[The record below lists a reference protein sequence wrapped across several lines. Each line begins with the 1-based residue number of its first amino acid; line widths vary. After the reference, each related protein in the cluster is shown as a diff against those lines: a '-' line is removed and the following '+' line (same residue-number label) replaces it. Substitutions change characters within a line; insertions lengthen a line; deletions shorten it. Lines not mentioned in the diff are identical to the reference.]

1 MSVRPSDAAAFLAAR
16 DFLLAHRTDYDTAY
30 RGFEWP
36 RLGRFNWALDFFD
49 AMASGNDRPALR
61 IIRDDGSDRS
71 YSFAE
76 LSRRSNQVANALHQ
90 LGARR
95 GDRLL
100 LMLPNVVETWET
112 LLACMKLGV
121 IVIPATPQLTP
132 RDLAD
137 RFERGAVRHVVS
149 DGDGALKFAT
159 LPGEYTRL
167 IVGSDLPG
175 WARFEQSHAS
185 PDVFTPQEET
195 RATDPL
201 LLYFTSGTTA
211 KPKLVL
217 HTHASYPV
225 GHLSTMYWIGLRED
239 DLHWNISSPGWA
251 KHAWSSVF
259 APWNAGATIFVYDY
273 QRFDA
278 KRVLETIVRCGVT
291 TLCAPPTVWRMLI
304 GESLGAYRVPLREVV
319 GAGEPLNPEVI
330 GRVREA
336 WGLTIR
342 DGYGQ
347 TETTAQVGNSPGQP
361 VRAGSMGRPL
371 PGYRIVLL
379 DSHGEPSDEGEISL
393 PLTAGGVAE
402 TPMGLM
408 VGYLDEES
416 RAGGAMAGGY
426 YRTGDVAIRD
436 ADGYITYVGRADD
449 VFKSSDYRIS
459 PFELESALI
468 EHPLV
473 AEAAVV
479 PSPDAVRLSVP
490 KAFCV
495 LRGDAT
501 PSRAVALD
509 IFRFVRDRLP
519 AYKRVRRLEFA
530 ELPKTISGKIR
541 RVELRLLEQRRFGS
555 GERGPA
561 EFREDEFPELR
572 DSGAAM
578 PARTGT
584 ADEPRGGPRS

>member
-1 MSVRPSDAAAFLAAR
+1 MPACSTNAAAFLAAR
-16 DFLLAHRTDYDTAY
+16 DFLLTHRTDYTTAY
-30 RGFEWP
+30 AEFQWP
-36 RLGRFNWALDFFD
+36 KLERFNWALDYFD
-49 AMASGNDRPALR
+49 AMAAGNEQPALR
-61 IIRDDGSDRS
+61 IVRDDGSDRAF
-71 YSFAE
+71 SFAE
-76 LSRRSNQVANALHQ
+76 LSRRSNRVANALRS

-112 LLACMKLGV
+112 ILACMKLGV
-121 IVIPATPQLTP
+121 VVVPATPQLTP
-132 RDLAD
+132 RDLED
-137 RFERGAVRHVVS
+137 RFERGRVRHVVT

-159 LPGEYTRL
+159 LPGDYTRL
-167 IVGSDLPG
+167 IVSSDLPG
-175 WARFEQSHAS
+175 WTRFEQARELPDELEPDGTTDAS
-185 PDVFTPQEET
+185 
-195 RATDPL
+195 DPM

-225 GHLSTMYWIGLRED
+225 GHLSTMYWIGLRAGD
-239 DLHWNISSPGWA
+239 VHWNISSPGWA

-278 KRVLETIVRCGVT
+278 KRVLDTIVRCGVT

-304 GESLGAYRVPLREVV
+304 GENLANYRVALREVAS
-319 GAGEPLNPEVI
+319 AGEPLNPEVI
-330 GRVREA
+330 ERVQHA

-371 PGYRIVLL
+371 PGYRVILL
-379 DSHGEPSDEGEISL
+379 AADGKPANEGEIAV
-393 PLTAGGVAE
+393 PLTPEAGGHR
-402 TPMGLM
+402 PLGLM
-408 VGYLDEES
+408 VGYLDDES
-416 RAGGAMAGGY
+416 RSGGAMSGGY
-426 YRTGDVAIRD
+426 YRTGDVAQRD

-459 PFELESALI
+459 PFEVESALI

-479 PSPDAVRLSVP
+479 PSPDAMRLSVP

-495 LRGDAT
+495 LRGDAK
-501 PSRAVALD
+501 PSREVALE
-509 IFRFVRDRLP
+509 IFRFVRERLP
-519 AYKRVRRLEFA
+519 AYKRVRRIEFA

-541 RVELRLLEQRRFGS
+541 RVELRALEQRRHAA
-555 GERGPA
+555 GERGRL

-572 DSGAAM
+572 EARPEL
-578 PARTGT
+578 PASVQTRV
-584 ADEPRGGPRS
+584 P

>member
-1 MSVRPSDAAAFLAAR
+1 MPARPAAAAAFLAAR
-16 DFLLAHRTDYDTAY
+16 DFLLTHRTDYAAAY
-30 RGFEWP
+30 AGFEWP
-36 RLGRFNWALDFFD
+36 KLDRFNWALDYFD
-49 AMASGNDRPALR
+49 AMANGNDDPALR
-61 IIRDDGSDRS
+61 IVRDDGSDRS

-76 LSRRSNQVANALHQ
+76 LSRRSNQVANALRS

-95 GDRLL
+95 GDHLL
-100 LMLPNVVETWET
+100 LMLPNVVQTWET
-112 LLACMKLGV
+112 ILACMKLGV

-137 RFERGAVRHVVS
+137 RFERGHVRHVVT
-149 DGDGALKFAT
+149 DGDGALKLAS
-159 LPGEYTRL
+159 LPGDYTRL
-167 IVGSDLPG
+167 LVGSDLPG
-175 WARFEQSHAS
+175 WTRFEQAHEL
-185 PDVFTPQEET
+185 PDEFEPDAAT
-195 RATDPL
+195 RATDPM

-225 GHLSTMYWIGLRED
+225 GHLSTMYWIGLRAGD
-239 DLHWNISSPGWA
+239 VHWNISSPGWA

-259 APWNAGATIFVYDY
+259 APWNAGATIFIYDY

-278 KRVLETIVRCGVT
+278 KRVLDTIVRCGVT

-304 GESLGAYRVPLREVV
+304 GENLASYRVELREVV
-319 GAGEPLNPEVI
+319 SAGEPLNPEVI
-330 GRVREA
+330 DRVQHA

-361 VRAGSMGRPL
+361 VRPGSMGRPL
-371 PGYRIVLL
+371 PGYHVSLL
-379 DSHGEPSDEGEISL
+379 DADGEPADEGEIAL
-393 PLTAGGVAE
+393 PLTSDDGVE
-402 TPMGLM
+402 RPLGLM
-408 VGYLDEES
+408 VGYLDDES
-416 RAGGAMAGGY
+416 RAGGAMSGGY
-426 YRTGDVAIRD
+426 YRTGDVAHRD

-459 PFELESALI
+459 PFEVESALI

-479 PSPDAVRLSVP
+479 PSPDAVRMSVP

-501 PSRAVALD
+501 PSRDVALE
-509 IFRFVRDRLP
+509 IFRFVRERLP

-541 RVELRLLEQRRFGS
+541 RVELRTLEQRRQAS
-555 GERGPA
+555 GERGQL

-572 DSGAAM
+572 DVRAGI
-578 PARTGT
+578 PARS
-584 ADEPRGGPRS
+584 AEPGSNERVR

>member
-1 MSVRPSDAAAFLAAR
+1 MARGSSDVAAFLAAR
-16 DFLLAHRTDYDTAY
+16 DFLLAHRTDYATAAA
-30 RGFEWP
+30 RFAWP
-36 RLGRFNWALDFFD
+36 RLDRFNWALDYFD
-49 AMASGNDRPALR
+49 AMARANGRAALR
-61 IIRDDGSDRS
+61 IVRDDGSDRS
-71 YSFAE
+71 YSFDE
-76 LSRRSNQVANALHQ
+76 MSRRSNQVASSLRAM
-90 LGARR
+90 GARR

-100 LMLPNVVETWET
+100 LMLPNVVQTWET
-112 LLACMKLGV
+112 VLACMKLG
-121 IVIPATPQLTP
+121 IVVVPATPQLTP
-132 RDLAD
+132 LDLAD
-137 RFERGAVRHVVS
+137 RFERGAVRHVVT

-159 LPGEYTRL
+159 LPGEYTKL

-175 WARFEQSHAS
+175 WTRFELAHELPNEFEPDGDTSAS
-185 PDVFTPQEET
+185 
-195 RATDPL
+195 DPL

-239 DLHWNISSPGWA
+239 DTHWNISSPGWA

-273 QRFDA
+273 ARFDA
-278 KRVLETIVRCGVT
+278 RRVLETIVRCGVT

-304 GESLGAYRVPLREVV
+304 GEDLASYRVALREVV

-330 GRVREA
+330 ERVRQA

-361 VRAGSMGRPL
+361 VKPGSMGRPL
-371 PGYRIVLL
+371 PGYRVVLL
-379 DSHGEPSDEGEISL
+379 DADGAESDEGEIAL
-393 PLTAGGVAE
+393 PLTVPNAAAR
-402 TPMGLM
+402 PLGLM
-408 VGYLDEES
+408 TAYLDDAPGA
-416 RAGGAMAGGY
+416 AGAVAGAY
-426 YRTGDVAIRD
+426 YRTGDVAQRD
-436 ADGYITYVGRADD
+436 AEGYITYVGRADD

-459 PFELESALI
+459 PFEVESALI

-479 PSPDAVRLSVP
+479 PSPDAMRLSVP

-501 PSRAVALD
+501 PSRDVALD
-509 IFRFVRDRLP
+509 IFRFIRDRLP
-519 AYKRVRRLEFA
+519 AYKRVRRLEFMD
-530 ELPKTISGKIR
+530 LPKTISGKIR
-541 RVELRLLEQRRFGS
+541 RVELRALEKRRVAA
-555 GERGPA
+555 GERGQH
-561 EFREDEFPELR
+561 EFREDDFPELKDAR
-572 DSGAAM
+572 PQL
-578 PARTGT
+578 PATSP
-584 ADEPRGGPRS
+584 APSA